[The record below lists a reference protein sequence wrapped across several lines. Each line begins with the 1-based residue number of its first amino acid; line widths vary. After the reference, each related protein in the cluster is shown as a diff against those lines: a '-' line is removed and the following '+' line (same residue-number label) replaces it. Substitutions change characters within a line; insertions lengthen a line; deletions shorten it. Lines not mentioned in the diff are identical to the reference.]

1 MPLDTNK
8 SNITEIS
15 NSADTLHARNYL
27 SSPDTNKHQTD
38 IDNKT
43 VPKLSSAMPSPPPS
57 PTTTTPQPPP
67 LWELESDELLTNLN
81 ETGTNS
87 NETKMLL

>member
-8 SNITEIS
+8 SHLTEIS
-15 NSADTLHARNYL
+15 NSADTLHVRNYI
-27 SSPDTNKHQTD
+27 SSPGTNKHQTH

-43 VPKLSSAMPSPPPS
+43 VPKLSSAMPPPPPS

-67 LWELESDELLTNLN
+67 LCELESDELLTNFN

-87 NETKMLL
+87 NETKMQL